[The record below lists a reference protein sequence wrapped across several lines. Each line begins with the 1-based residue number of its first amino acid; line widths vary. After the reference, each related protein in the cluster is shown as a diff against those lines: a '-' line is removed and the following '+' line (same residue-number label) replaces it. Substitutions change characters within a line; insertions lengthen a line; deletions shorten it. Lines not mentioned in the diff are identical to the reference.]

1 MPGAGKHARL
11 QSTAATGGQEEPT
24 MRINYNYTGDQKKRM
39 VKAIGEALDE
49 K

>member
-1 MPGAGKHARL
+1 
-11 QSTAATGGQEEPT
+11 

-49 K
+49 KNRFTLVLPAAPTRLRSSR